1 MVPERARRRIPIF
14 IRTARGPAHA
24 VRVLHGIPRRPPE
37 PYGVLTSK
45 TSSWQPHG
53 PARVMPRHAL
63 KLMRRAHLEGPLV
76 AGRMSPLGLVPL
88 HASALEPTGKG
99 LAAPSGNGKALV
111 VLHGIPGWPPPERG
125 RGSAG
130 YEMGG

>member
-24 VRVLHGIPRRPPE
+24 VRGMHGIPRRPPE

-76 AGRMSPLGLVPL
+76 AGHMSPLGWRLGTHRP
-88 HASALEPTGKG
+88 SNSQEKALPP
-99 LAAPSGNGKALV
+99 PSGSGKALV
-111 VLHGIPGWPPPERG
+111 VLYGIPRWPPPERG
-125 RGSAG
+125 PGVSGS
-130 YEMGG
+130 